1 MTDTMRYPGG
11 EMADLYGHR
20 WEIELGYREIKQT
33 MQLSRLTLRSKKPEL
48 VEQELWGVLL
58 AYNLVRYQM
67 IKMAGALKGY
77 WPNQLSF
84 SESCG
89 MVMRMTLQGASR
101 SHPGTD
107 AGYGEHGADGEV
119 TDKKR
124 KSLPEGGEGKA
135 V

>member
-1 MTDTMRYPGG
+1 
-11 EMADLYGHR
+11 MAWSG
-20 WEIELGYREIKQT
+20 KQT

-58 AYNLVRYQM
+58 GYNLVRYQM
-67 IKMAGALKGY
+67 IKMTGALKGY

-89 MVMRMTLQGASR
+89 MVIRMLMTLQELHR
-101 SHPGTD
+101 SYPGTD

>member
-1 MTDTMRYPGG
+1 
-11 EMADLYGHR
+11 
-20 WEIELGYREIKQT
+20 

-67 IKMAGALKGY
+67 IKMAEHLKGY

-89 MVMRMTLQGASR
+89 MVMRMLMTLQGAS
-101 SHPGTD
+101 PGRIPVSRT
-107 AGYGEHGADGEV
+107 V
-119 TDKKR
+119 Q
-124 KSLPEGGEGKA
+124 
-135 V
+135 

>member
-1 MTDTMRYPGG
+1 
-11 EMADLYGHR
+11 
-20 WEIELGYREIKQT
+20 

-58 AYNLVRYQM
+58 GYNLVRYQM
-67 IKMAGALKGY
+67 IKMARALKGY

-89 MVMRMTLQGASR
+89 MVMRMLMTLQGASPGR
-101 SHPGTD
+101 IPGTD

>member
-1 MTDTMRYPGG
+1 
-11 EMADLYGHR
+11 
-20 WEIELGYREIKQT
+20 

-67 IKMAGALKGY
+67 IKMAGHLKGY

-89 MVMRMTLQGASR
+89 HGHENVDDSSGRFTRAY
-101 SHPGTD
+101 P
-107 AGYGEHGADGEV
+107 GADA
-119 TDKKR
+119 R
-124 KSLPEGGEGKA
+124 S
-135 V
+135 